1 MVKNLP
7 ANTGDAG
14 LIPGLGRSSEEGK
27 GNPLQYFALETPWT
41 EQPGAGYS
49 PWGLKELDM
58 TEQLSTA
65 QQHKG
70 TGPAAKA
77 GSVYPCFAQS
87 HKL

>member
-1 MVKNLP
+1 M
-7 ANTGDAG
+7 
-14 LIPGLGRSSEEGK
+14 
-27 GNPLQYFALETPWT
+27 
-41 EQPGAGYS
+41 GYRL
-49 PWGLKELDM
+49 WGLKELDM